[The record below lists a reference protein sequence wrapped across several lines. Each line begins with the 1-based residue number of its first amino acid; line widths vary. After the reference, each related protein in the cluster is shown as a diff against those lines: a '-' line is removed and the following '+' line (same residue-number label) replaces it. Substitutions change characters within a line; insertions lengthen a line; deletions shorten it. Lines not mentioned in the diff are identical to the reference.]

1 MGMLKIRPKGYF
13 NPAVMIN
20 PVFFRLS
27 YEGLAEQELDA
38 RQAGQDTGQAK
49 FRLYH

>member
-1 MGMLKIRPKGYF
+1 MGMLKNRPKGYF

-20 PVFFRLS
+20 SVFFRSS
-27 YEGLAEQELDA
+27 YEGFTEQELDA

-49 FRLYH
+49 FRFNR